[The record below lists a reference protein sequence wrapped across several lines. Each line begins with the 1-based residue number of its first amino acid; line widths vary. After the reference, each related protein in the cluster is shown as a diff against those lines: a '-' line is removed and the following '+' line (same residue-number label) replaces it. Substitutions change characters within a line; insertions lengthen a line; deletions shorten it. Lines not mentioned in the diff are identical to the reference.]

1 MATFRYI
8 LRDTWRLLSRH
19 WGLSVLTLLT
29 SVAVFFLVGASVL
42 FVLNTR
48 YLVATVE
55 GDLMVQAYV
64 RNTPEALESVA
75 RKASTY
81 DSVSSVRIV
90 TSDEALERLRA
101 RLGKQAEAVTL
112 LDENPLPPSVEV
124 RVKRAAFASVIARE
138 LISMPEVEDVVYAGA
153 IAERLE
159 RISSFVSRLSLVILA
174 VSMASASLVLFNTIR
189 ISVYARK
196 EEIGTMLLVGA
207 TRNFV
212 VFPYVLQGVILGT
225 AGALLSALL
234 LWFSYGAALDA
245 LERSLPF
252 VSLITD
258 TRVILR
264 LGVVLVS
271 AGVTVGWICSWL
283 AASRF
288 IRLASRSL

>member
-19 WGLSVLTLLT
+19 WGLSLLTLIT
-29 SVAVFFLVGASVL
+29 SVAVFFIVGASVL
-42 FVLNTR
+42 LVLNTQH
-48 YLVATVE
+48 LVASVE
-55 GDLMVQAYV
+55 GDLIVQAYV
-64 RNTPEALESVA
+64 KNDPESLESVA
-75 RKASTY
+75 KKAAAY
-81 DSVSSVRIV
+81 DSVSTVRIV

-101 RLGKQAEAVTL
+101 RLGKQADAVTL
-112 LDENPLPPSVEV
+112 LDENPLPPSVEIQ
-124 RVKRAAFASVIARE
+124 VKRAAYASVIARE

-153 IAERLE
+153 VAERLE
-159 RISSFVSRLSLVILA
+159 KISSFVSKLSIVILA
-174 VSMASASLVLFNTIR
+174 GSMASASLVLFNTIR

-234 LWFSYGAALDA
+234 LWFSYGAAIDA

-252 VSLITD
+252 LDLLGDNGI
-258 TRVILR
+258 ILR
-264 LGVVLVS
+264 LSVVLVT

-288 IRLASRSL
+288 IRLASRSA

>member
-19 WGLSVLTLLT
+19 WGLSLLTLIT
-29 SVAVFFLVGASVL
+29 SVAVFFIVGASVL
-42 FVLNTR
+42 FVLNTKH
-48 YLVATVE
+48 LVASVE

-64 RNTPEALESVA
+64 TNDPKSLESVA
-75 RKASTY
+75 RKAAAY
-81 DSVSSVRIV
+81 DSVSAVRIV
-90 TSDEALERLRA
+90 TADEALERLRA
-101 RLGKQAEAVTL
+101 RLGKQADAVTL
-112 LDENPLPPSVEV
+112 LDENPLPPSVEIQ
-124 RVKRAAFASVIARE
+124 VKKAAYASVIARE

-153 IAERLE
+153 VAERLE
-159 RISSFVSRLSLVILA
+159 RISSFVSKLSIVILA

-207 TRNFV
+207 TRTFV

-234 LWFSYGAALDA
+234 LWFSYGVAIDA

-252 VSLITD
+252 LDLLADGGI
-258 TRVILR
+258 ILR
-264 LGVVLVS
+264 LGAVLVT
-271 AGVTVGWICSWL
+271 AGVAVGWICSWL

-288 IRLASRSL
+288 IRLASRSA

>member
-19 WGLSVLTLLT
+19 WGLSLLTLLT
-29 SVAVFFLVGASVL
+29 SVAVFFLVGVSFL

-55 GDLMVQAYV
+55 GDLIVQAYV
-64 RNTPEALESVA
+64 VNSPEALETVA

-101 RLGKQAEAVTL
+101 RLGKQAEAVSL
-112 LDENPLPPSVEV
+112 LDENPLPPSVEIQ
-124 RVKRAAFASVIARE
+124 VKRAVFASVIVRE

-153 IAERLE
+153 VVERLE
-159 RISSFVSRLSLVILA
+159 RISSFVARLSLVILF

-189 ISVYARK
+189 ISAYGRK
-196 EEIGTMLLVGA
+196 EEINTMLLVGA

-212 VFPYVLQGVILGT
+212 IFPYVFQGVILGT
-225 AGALLSALL
+225 CGALISAVF
-234 LWFSYGAALDA
+234 LWFSYGFAIETLQ
-245 LERSLPF
+245 RSLPF
-252 VSLITD
+252 LDLLTD
-258 TRVILR
+258 PGVILR
-264 LGVVLVS
+264 LGAVLVS
-271 AGVTVGWICSWL
+271 AGVAVGWICSWL

-288 IRLASRSL
+288 IRLASRSH

>member
-1 MATFRYI
+1 MATFNYI

-48 YLVATVE
+48 YLVAAVE

-64 RNTPEALESVA
+64 KNTPEALESVA
-75 RKASTY
+75 RKASSY
-81 DSVSSVRIV
+81 DSVSSVNII

-101 RLGKQAEAVTL
+101 KLGKQAEAVTL

-124 RVKRAAFASVIARE
+124 KVKRAAFASVIARE
-138 LISMPEVEDVVYAGA
+138 MIAMPEVEDVVYAGA
-153 IAERLE
+153 IADRLE
-159 RISSFVSRLSLVILA
+159 RISSFVSKLSVVILA

-196 EEIGTMLLVGA
+196 EEISTMLLVGA

-212 VFPYVLQGVILGT
+212 VFPYVLQGVVLGT
-225 AGALLSALL
+225 LGALLSAVLI
-234 LWFSYGAALDA
+234 WFSYGAAIEA

-252 VSLITD
+252 LRLISGQGL
-258 TRVILR
+258 VLR
-264 LGVVLVS
+264 LGVVLVC
-271 AGVTVGWICSWL
+271 AGITVGWMCSWM

-288 IRLASRSL
+288 IRLASRSH

>member
-19 WGLSVLTLLT
+19 WGLSLLTLIT
-29 SVAVFFLVGASVL
+29 SVAVFFIVGASVL
-42 FVLNTR
+42 FVLNTKH
-48 YLVATVE
+48 LVASVE

-64 RNTPEALESVA
+64 TNDPKSLESVA
-75 RKASTY
+75 RKAAAY
-81 DSVSSVRIV
+81 DSVSAVRIV
-90 TSDEALERLRA
+90 TADEALERLRA
-101 RLGKQAEAVTL
+101 RLGKQADAVTL
-112 LDENPLPPSVEV
+112 LDENPLPPSVEIQ
-124 RVKRAAFASVIARE
+124 VKKAAYASVIARE

-153 IAERLE
+153 VAERLE
-159 RISSFVSRLSLVILA
+159 KISSFVSKLSIIILV

-207 TRNFV
+207 TRTFV

-234 LWFSYGAALDA
+234 LWFSYDVAINA

-252 VSLITD
+252 LDFLGDGGI
-258 TRVILR
+258 IFR
-264 LGVVLVS
+264 LSAVLVT

-288 IRLASRSL
+288 IRLASRSA